1 MSGPTSPPPPPPPPA
16 PGPQS
21 PAAPTTSPRMS
32 TAAKLIL
39 FVGVPLI
46 VLALIAV
53 TAVIATA
60 ALRGSPVNDQFD
72 LDAGSRVEV
81 IMPNASM
88 TFAPSPDD
96 QVHVTVT
103 GTYSG
108 ERPRISAD
116 TAGDVTTIRGE
127 CGESFFNRCALRVE
141 VEMPESLPLTVDGKN
156 GRLVAE
162 RLTGQVQLE
171 TTNGGIDARTMSGD
185 LDLRTTSGG
194 IRVENSRSAEVSA
207 ETTNGNVDLDFARA
221 PDSVN
226 ARSTNG
232 PITVRVPDDGED
244 YFVAADTTNGS
255 VDTDTVPSDRQADR
269 MITADTTNG
278 NVTIERTR
286 E

>member
-1 MSGPTSPPPPPPPPA
+1 
-16 PGPQS
+16 
-21 PAAPTTSPRMS
+21 MS
-32 TAAKLIL
+32 TAAKIVL

-60 ALRGSPVNDQFD
+60 ALRGSPVNEQFD
-72 LDAGSRVEV
+72 LDAGSRVDV
-81 IMPNASM
+81 TVPNASM
-88 TFAPSPDD
+88 TFGPSQDD
-96 QVHVTVT
+96 QVHVEVT

-108 ERPRISAD
+108 QEPQI
-116 TAGDVTTIRGE
+116 TAQTDGDVTTIRGQ
-127 CGESFFNRCALRVE
+127 CGESFFNRCSLRVA
-141 VEMPESLPLTVDGKN
+141 VELPESLPLTVDGRN

-185 LDLRTTSGG
+185 LDLRTTNGG

-207 ETTNGNVDLDFARA
+207 ETTNGNVDLDFSRA
-221 PDSVN
+221 PETVD

-232 PITVRVPDDGED
+232 PIAVRVPDDGEN
-244 YFVAADTTNGS
+244 YFVTADTTNGN
-255 VDTDTVPSDRQADR
+255 VDADTVPSDRQAER
-269 MITADTTNG
+269 VITAETTNG